1 MLFEELV
8 LGKRDRLQVLPEGV
22 RLGTREGAR
31 GLKSW
36 ALGLEAAI
44 SEEALGHVYPW
55 RRPEAQALLTEYEY
69 ATDVYLRLVVPFGF
83 TYVSAKDG
91 VWIVPV
97 DDWTPVMLCAAQM
110 AHDGPVPDGK
120 EALDDAVVS
129 ICGGAWCRPAM
140 DLCAYMAYRM
150 PESIGM
156 GAALLDVRREL
167 YAQVSDTVRGTT
179 AMQLGNDLEMLFRL
193 HTADAVREEAQRRFA
208 DVALAAYGPLD
219 RRAYVP
225 LKRNTGMSALDNLQA
240 GMQLRMVVPGN
251 ARLGGEVRVAYVV
264 PDELAVGQVCACDL
278 ALRVERAAW
287 GDEVPYS
294 DAKFQ
299 YLVKVNDLR
308 ADGTLD
314 VVVTAGSSARP
325 FRACLRPVE

>member
-97 DDWTPVMLCAAQM
+97 DDWMPVKLCAAQM
-110 AHDGPVPDGK
+110 AHDGPVPEGM
-120 EALDDAVVS
+120 EALDDEVEV
-129 ICGGAWCRPAM
+129 ICGGLRSLAA
-140 DLCAYMAYRM
+140 DLCTYMAYRI
-150 PESIGM
+150 PDSL
-156 GAALLDVRREL
+156 GADSLMSGVRREL
-167 YAQVSDTVRGTT
+167 YAREIGTVHGST
-179 AMQLGNDLEMLFRL
+179 AMRVGTEVEMAFRL
-193 HTADAVREEAQRRFA
+193 RTADAVREEAQRRFA

-219 RRAYVP
+219 RRAYAP
-225 LKRNTGMSALDNLQA
+225 LKRDTGVLALGQLQA
-240 GMQLRMVVPGN
+240 GMQLRMDVPGN

-278 ALRVERAAW
+278 ALRVERAA
-287 GDEVPYS
+287 EVPYA